1 MFPLSSLMKKFVT
14 TGTLNVIDADGMK
27 HVFAGKEGPEV
38 TIRLHDKSLYRKLTF
53 SPEMTTGEAY
63 MDGTLTFENGSTLKD
78 FLHFFKMNG
87 EGLGSHPLQKV
98 LRSFSKTFRRF
109 QQSNKKGQVQKHV
122 AHHYDLGNEFF
133 KLFLDEQMVYT
144 CAYFR
149 NDDETLEQA
158 QRNKLRLAVTKLD
171 LKPGHKVLDIGCG
184 WGDLALY
191 MASIADVKVVGV
203 TLSVEQQK
211 LATERAKKA
220 GLDDRV
226 EFRLQDY
233 RDVDEKFDRIISI
246 GMFEQVG
253 IQHFDEF
260 FKQLNHLMPDDGITL
275 LHSIGH
281 MSPPGTTSP
290 WFRKYIFPNGYS
302 PSLSEVYEALERNNL
317 WVLDMENLRLHY
329 SKTLIHWHERFVANR
344 HKVVEM
350 YDERFARMWEFYLQ
364 SAEMVFSTG
373 PNFVFH
379 MQLSRKR
386 DATPITRDYMVDA
399 QRELEKLE
407 KTLDLNF

>member
-1 MFPLSSLMKKFVT
+1 MFPLSHLMKSFVKK
-14 TGTLNVIDADGMK
+14 GTLNVFDADGKK
-27 HVFAGKEGPEV
+27 HVFQGKPGPTV
-38 TIRLHDKSLYRKLTF
+38 SIRLHDEKLYRKLTF
-53 SPEMTTGEAY
+53 APEMTTGEAY
-63 MDGTLTFENGSTLKD
+63 MDGTLTFEDGSTLKD
-78 FLHFFKMNG
+78 FLYFFKMNG

-98 LRSFSKTFRRF
+98 LRKVSKTFRRF
-109 QQSNKKGQVQKHV
+109 QQSNRKGQVQKHV
-122 AHHYDLGNEFF
+122 AHHYDLGNDFF
-133 KLFLDEQMVYT
+133 KLFLDQQMTYT

-149 NDDETLEQA
+149 NDEETLEQA
-158 QRNKLRLAVTKLD
+158 QRNKVRLAVTKLD
-171 LKPGHKVLDIGCG
+171 LKPGQKVLEIGCG
-184 WGDLALY
+184 WGDLAMY
-191 MASIADVKVVGV
+191 IASVADVRVVGV
-203 TLSVEQQK
+203 TLSVEQQR
-211 LATERAKKA
+211 LATARAKKA

-226 EFRLQDY
+226 EFRLMDY

-260 FKQLNHLMPDDGITL
+260 FKQLNRLMPDDGITL

-302 PSLSEVYEALERNNL
+302 PSLSEVYEVLERNNL

-329 SKTLIHWHERFVANR
+329 AKTLDHWHQRFVANR
-344 HKVVEM
+344 AIVVEM

-364 SAEMVFSTG
+364 SAEMVFRTG

-379 MQLSRKR
+379 MQLSRNR
-386 DATPITRDYMVDA
+386 DAAPITRDYMVDA

-407 KTLDLNF
+407 KTLDLSF